1 MFTIPSNI
9 LPILFIGILAILFG
23 VKSLMYYKKLR
34 SPLFGYFGWSTILF
48 GLSSV
53 FLALAYTLD
62 PSSTALLKSLVTV
75 SNILYIIAL
84 FVMYRII
91 WYLGFKKSISYLW
104 MFIPVFILSSISLI
118 LDLVNRIGANYYLS
132 ENIAYYSASTIST
145 YILAVLSLSI
155 AVVGVLTIKEALEVN
170 EKIQRTRII
179 VIGMMFLL
187 SGLVVEYNFLFN
199 NEENIALN
207 TLFASMIV
215 VITVGLLIFLVKYRT
230 PDEHK

>member
-1 MFTIPSNI
+1 MFAIPSNI

-23 VKSLMYYKKLR
+23 IKSLMYYKKLR

-104 MFIPVFILSSISLI
+104 MFIPVFILSSISLT

-132 ENIAYYSASTIST
+132 DNIAYYSASTIST

-170 EKIQRTRII
+170 ERIQRTRII

-215 VITVGLLIFLVKYRT
+215 VKL
-230 PDEHK
+230 

>member
-1 MFTIPSNI
+1 MFAIPSNI

-23 VKSLMYYKKLR
+23 IKSLMYYKKLR